1 MKETIDTTY
10 DIGPLWENAYA
21 RHLNIV
27 DHIHEL
33 AIIDD
38 ELRRTKNR
46 RNADPA
52 DISALEDHFRKEL
65 ADLVLVALKDL
76 PASLLEERRQKF
88 VDKAK
93 EDR

>member
-1 MKETIDTTY
+1 MIIDTTY
-10 DIGPLWENAYA
+10 ELGPLWENAYA
-21 RHLNIV
+21 RRLNIV

-33 AIIDD
+33 VIIDD

-52 DISALEDHFRKEL
+52 DISAIEDHFQKEL
-65 ADLVLVALKDL
+65 ADLVLIALKDL
-76 PASLLEERRQKF
+76 PADLLEERRQKF

-93 EDR
+93 TDR

>member
-1 MKETIDTTY
+1 MTIDTTY
-10 DIGPLWENAYA
+10 DIGPLWENDYV
-21 RHLNIV
+21 RHLAIV

-38 ELRRTKNR
+38 ELRRTKNC

-52 DISALEDHFRKEL
+52 DISAVEDHFQKEL
-65 ADLVLVALKDL
+65 ADLILISLKDL
-76 PASLLEERRQKF
+76 PTDLLEERRQKF

-93 EDR
+93 TER

>member
-1 MKETIDTTY
+1 MIIDTTY
-10 DIGPLWENAYA
+10 ELGPLWENAYA
-21 RHLNIV
+21 CRLNIV

-33 AIIDD
+33 VIIDD

-52 DISALEDHFRKEL
+52 DISAIEDHFQKEL
-65 ADLVLVALKDL
+65 ADLVLIALKDL
-76 PASLLEERRQKF
+76 PADLLEERRQKF

-93 EDR
+93 TDR

>member
-1 MKETIDTTY
+1 MTIDNTY
-10 DIGPLWENAYA
+10 DLGPLWENDYA
-21 RHLNIV
+21 RHLAIV

-33 AIIDD
+33 VIIDD

-46 RNADPA
+46 RNAEPA
-52 DISALEDHFRKEL
+52 DISVIEDHFQKEL

-76 PASLLEERRQKF
+76 PAGLLEERRQKF

-93 EDR
+93 ADR

>member
-1 MKETIDTTY
+1 MIIDTTY
-10 DIGPLWENAYA
+10 DLGPLWENDYV
-21 RHLNIV
+21 RHLAIV

-46 RNADPA
+46 RNAEST
-52 DISALEDHFRKEL
+52 DISAIKDHFQKEL
-65 ADLVLVALKDL
+65 ADLVLIALKDL
-76 PASLLEERRQKF
+76 PTGLLEKRRQKF